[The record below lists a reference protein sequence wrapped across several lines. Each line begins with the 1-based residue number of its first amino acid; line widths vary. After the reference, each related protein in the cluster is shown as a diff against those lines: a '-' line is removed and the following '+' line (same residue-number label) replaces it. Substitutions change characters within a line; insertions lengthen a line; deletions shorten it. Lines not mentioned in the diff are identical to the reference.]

1 MPTLLKSGVK
11 MSLSAVCTRG
21 PGNAILWRVH
31 VQPDGKCVKTALLVF
46 CEEFIGH
53 GGKLIAARSLT
64 ITQRRLVPAKFPA
77 GLPQLS
83 QSNAPRTIAE

>member
-11 MSLSAVCTRG
+11 MSLSAYVRRG

-31 VQPDGKCVKTALLVF
+31 VQPDGNASKTALLVF

-53 GGKLIAARSLT
+53 GGNLSTARSLT
-64 ITQRRLVPAKFPA
+64 ITQRRLVPAKFPP